1 MRPTSTLELKVGLLI
16 IIGIVSTVIL
26 VLMTD
31 RIRFDRFYTVKAY
44 VGDAAGLRPNSPV
57 TVDGIRVGEV
67 VSLNAVSD
75 PRGNIQVVMRINEQ
89 TNIPSDSKLTIASSG
104 IFGDSFFAF
113 SGSIDPK
120 AVSLPHDGSAEVQ
133 ASRGFLDKASQ
144 QAENILSGVRE
155 LFDSEFSRDVKRL
168 MKNAADMAEN
178 GASLAKKLDEQTKNL
193 NDTLVSVKELSSETL
208 QTIKTLETR
217 VESSLG
223 KVDVLVGTANDQVTK
238 IGDQAI
244 AVLATV
250 DKVGM
255 SANGVIE
262 RVGPDVSATLMVA
275 RQLAERINR
284 IAAALENGEGVAGQ
298 LLVNKALAED
308 FNHTAIDLSRTAAL
322 VAEHPEVLVF
332 GMTKEESAAQRA
344 RREREK
350 QRRAFH
356 ESYRSGIPLAIDPP
370 VSDPMPKE

>member
-16 IIGIVSTVIL
+16 LIGIVSTVVL

-89 TNIPSDSKLTIASSG
+89 TKIPSDSKLTIASSG

-113 SGSIDPK
+113 SGSVDPK
-120 AVSLPHDGSAEVQ
+120 ARSLPLDGSAEVQ

-144 QAENILSGVRE
+144 QAENILSGVSD
-155 LFDSEFSRDVKRL
+155 LLDSEFRNDVKRL

-178 GASLAKKLDEQTKNL
+178 GASLAKHLDEQTKSL
-193 NDTLVSVKELSSETL
+193 NDTLLSVNELSRE
-208 QTIKTLETR
+208 TIKTIKMLEYR
-217 VESSLG
+217 VDVSLG
-223 KVDVLVGTANDQVTK
+223 KVDALIGTANDQLVK
-238 IGDQAI
+238 IGDQAGV
-244 AVLATV
+244 VLRTI
-250 DKVGM
+250 DQVGV
-255 SANGVIE
+255 SANSVVE
-262 RVGPDVSATLMVA
+262 RVGPDVSATLLSA
-275 RQLAERINR
+275 RQLAERIDR

-308 FNHTAIDLSRTAAL
+308 LNHTAIDLSRTAAL

-332 GMTKEESAAQRA
+332 GMSKEESAAQRA

-370 VSDPMPKE
+370 LSKPLPKE